1 MSTGPRHHPTS
12 AIDFLHRHDG
22 AAALLP
28 AAERMVRL
36 TQDLAALLPPA
47 LRASCDVTAFDD
59 AIVTLRVYS
68 AAAAAK
74 LRQTLPR
81 VQEALNARGW
91 QVDGIRV
98 RVRPRAP
105 SPATAARSGPAYAGI
120 PSSGL
125 EAFDALAGTLEES
138 PLRAA
143 VERLVRRRDPRR
155 Q

>member
-1 MSTGPRHHPTS
+1 MSSGPRHHPTS
-12 AIDFLHRHDG
+12 AIDFLHRHEG

-36 TQDLAALLPPA
+36 TQDLAALLPPT

-68 AAAAAK
+68 AAVAAK

-98 RVRPRAP
+98 RVRPRAA
-105 SPATAARSGPAYAGI
+105 SPQTVGRATTMHAGI
-120 PSSGL
+120 SSSGL
-125 EAFDALAGTLEES
+125 EAFDALAGSLEES

-143 VERLVRRRDPRR
+143 VERLVRRREPRR
-155 Q
+155 

>member
-1 MSTGPRHHPTS
+1 MSSGPRHHPTS
-12 AIDFLHRHDG
+12 AIDFLHRHEG

-36 TQDLAALLPPA
+36 TQDLAAQLPPT

-59 AIVTLRVYS
+59 TIVTLRVYS

-81 VQEALNARGW
+81 VQEALNGRGW

-105 SPATAARSGPAYAGI
+105 SSQIVGRATAVHAGI

-125 EAFDALAGTLEES
+125 EAFDALAGSLEES
-138 PLRAA
+138 PLRTA

-155 Q
+155 